1 MCKNLREL
9 IDKIKECDDVNGIIK
24 LLRQSGHLYPKLSS
38 VYNYVFTLPITT
50 ATSERSFSKMKLI
63 KNYLSTTLSNE
74 KLEYLLL
81 CAVERDL
88 LDKVNLSKVADEWVS
103 SIFIHKFLI

>member
-9 IDKIKECDDVNGIIK
+9 NDKIKECDDINSIIK
-24 LLRQSGHLYPKLSS
+24 LLQQSGYLYPKLSS
-38 VYNYVFTLPITT
+38 VYNYVPLTT

-63 KNYLSTTLSNE
+63 KNYLRTTLLNE

-81 CAVERDL
+81 CAVQHDL
-88 LDKVNLSKVADEWVS
+88 LDKVNLSKFADEWVS
-103 SIFIHKFLI
+103 SIFIHKLLT